1 MTAGDNTAPRASP
14 EGASK
19 PMKSVTSSPATTPAP
34 TTSDVL
40 PTAAAATAELR
51 AIEFASK
58 KQRDQRVEELWLRL
72 DPQGDR
78 ELDFKGLKKGLRRI
92 DHPMKNADDMLR
104 EIIEIVDV
112 NNDGKIQFEEFRVFV
127 EAAERQLLLLFRSI
141 DRNHDGRLNKDE
153 LRDAFQK
160 TGLAVP
166 ARRLNGFF
174 DEIDMNHDG
183 YITFDEWRDF
193 LLFIPTKGS
202 DSPLEAAFSY
212 YSSAVVLNAEGDSMV
227 SDETLEGLGTTGY
240 LLQALF
246 GSILKLAQPTAVAV
260 ARPGEGEEAGQQQQQ
275 QQTTPQITVPPAA
288 DEAKQQRKRR
298 RVRPPQHT
306 APSESIP
313 PVPSSPAPPS
323 PPPPPLPPDAKT
335 KAKVVEAAAEVVEAK
350 PRLRQSSETRATAS
364 MSSAA
369 VVGDEKSVATTK
381 TTDAPV
387 ANKPESGRGYE
398 YEDYE
403 DLDDVD
409 ELDEVLDSQAAA
421 TAAAAAATGTK
432 LQKALTRT
440 NKSKS
445 KYSRLTQYV
454 PHPGYFLAGALAGG
468 ISRTATAPFDRLK
481 VYLLVNTQTK
491 APGASAT
498 AGVTKAASK
507 TVTGTSE
514 AAVPKKLRKTGKPIR
529 DAIVN
534 LYRAGG
540 LRTFFAGN
548 GLNVVKIM
556 PETAIKFG
564 SYEAAKRTFAAL
576 EGHGDPMHIRP
587 SSKFV
592 AGGVAGMIAQ
602 FCVYPLDTL
611 KFRLQCETVQG
622 GPTGHALLV
631 QTAKRMYA
639 TGGLS
644 AAYRG
649 VTMGLIGMFP
659 YSAIDMGTFELIK
672 ATFMR
677 YKARYYGIHEEDA
690 APGNVVTGIIGATSG
705 AFGATVVYPLNV
717 LRTRLQTQGTVMHP
731 PTYTG
736 IWDVATR
743 TVANEGVRGL
753 YKGLTPN
760 LLKVAPAL
768 SITWVVYENSKKA
781 LGLP

>member
-1 MTAGDNTAPRASP
+1 MATAPAS
-14 EGASK
+14 
-19 PMKSVTSSPATTPAP
+19 TTDAP
-34 TTSDVL
+34 
-40 PTAAAATAELR
+40 PTAAMAVAELR
-51 AIEFASK
+51 AFENSTK
-58 KQRDQRVEELWLRL
+58 NQRDKRVEDLWRRL

-78 ELDFKGLKKGLRRI
+78 ELDLKGLKKGLRRI
-92 DHPMKNADDMLR
+92 DHPMKNADDMLQ
-104 EIIEIVDV
+104 EIIDIVDV
-112 NNDGKIQFEEFRVFV
+112 NGDGKIQFEEFRVFV

-160 TGLAVP
+160 TGLTVP
-166 ARRLNGFF
+166 MRRLNGFF

-227 SDETLEGLGTTGY
+227 SDETLEGLGTSGN

-246 GSILKLAQPTAVAV
+246 GSILKLAQPTVAV
-260 ARPGEGEEAGQQQQQ
+260 ARPGEGEEGEQP
-275 QQTTPQITVPPAA
+275 PQISIPEAQPDGEHPPPPQ
-288 DEAKQQRKRR
+288 QQRKRR

-306 APSESIP
+306 APSPEPIP
-313 PVPSSPAPPS
+313 PVPSSQAPPS
-323 PPPPPLPPDAKT
+323 PPPPPLPPDADAKEEERGSSNNSSSSKGTLAPSET
-335 KAKVVEAAAEVVEAK
+335 KAKA
-350 PRLRQSSETRATAS
+350 LL
-364 MSSAA
+364 SSAA
-369 VVGDEKSVATTK
+369 AK
-381 TTDAPV
+381 TSTDAM
-387 ANKPESGRGYE
+387 AGTGGGAGRGVKEGAGVVSSADTAEMPLAGGRGAE

-409 ELDEVLDSQAAA
+409 ELDEALEARAVATAAAA
-421 TAAAAAATGTK
+421 TAANGTK

-440 NKSKS
+440 KKKS
-445 KYSRLTQYV
+445 KYSKLTQYV

-481 VYLLVNTQTK
+481 VYLLVNTQSK
-491 APGASAT
+491 GAGASAV
-498 AGVTKAASK
+498 AEATKAAVGSSK
-507 TVTGTSE
+507 TGKS
-514 AAVPKKLRKTGKPIR
+514 VPKNLRKTGRPIR
-529 DAIVN
+529 DAMVN

-540 LRTFFAGN
+540 LRTFFTGN

-622 GPTGHALLV
+622 GPTGNALLL
-631 QTAKRMYA
+631 QTAKKMYA
-639 TGGLS
+639 TGGLG

-672 ATFMR
+672 TTFMR

-743 TVANEGVRGL
+743 TISNEGVRGL